1 MTPRRALIS
10 FIWAPPSWPHQTL
23 ISFPKVPL
31 LIPSHLGVE
40 FQHEFWGDAVHNKG
54 PLVTLAK
61 LYLCTAAVLG
71 TGLHRWTQVWGSDKL
86 PWKLITHHPKEI
98 PTWDLDFPGCFA
110 AAPEGLRLVW
120 PELEPAYTN
129 WQYRCSG
136 SPGAQV
142 VSGWAFPLCG
152 ASQNETNWNKSVLK
166 QSIEN
171 TQIDMC
177 EFDSNSTIC

>member
-1 MTPRRALIS
+1 MGS
-10 FIWAPPSWPHQTL
+10 TL
-23 ISFPKVPL
+23 LTSSNLNQLPKGPTSNT
-31 LIPSHLGVE
+31 IPFGGRVSTWILGRCK
-40 FQHEFWGDAVHNKG
+40 HSVHNKG

-120 PELEPAYTN
+120 SELEPAYTN